1 MKRISTVFL
10 SLTIILTVILLPCCS
25 GDNGEKYVELVQT
38 GFLGE
43 YTDISIA
50 KLFSKHFSAAYA
62 EETWEAVKTDTNK
75 TVVRAQY
82 KNDETGDRVVVEF
95 TMLDEECFKV
105 THIAIPGTSINTSAE
120 LLTILN
126 NIHFEHCIAQ
136 DSSIM
141 ENVDVAKTLQKQLD
155 SISSSYV
162 QYGASADYEKDRRK
176 ICEIANDLPSEL
188 SVAELLQLNTVLPT
202 PTPIPT
208 PAPTPSPTPKPTPTP
223 EPTPTSAPTPEVTLE
238 PTAEDY
244 TWADNFFI
252 GAWQDDF
259 GSEMVISAGPTPGQY
274 YVEIT
279 RMAAAGV
286 NIWTY
291 DAECDNGQHVLFCF
305 NGSLQQ
311 ESKFGTSDI
320 YSNVGT
326 AEMMDISHEPGN
338 EWLEYHC
345 TYEPDNPFDERVPFF
360 KVG

>member
-223 EPTPTSAPTPEVTLE
+223 EPTPTTAPTPETTPDPLPDPQTEYSRFYGTYEYGPCFIYLAQGSDAYSFYVHIGYE
-238 PTAEDY
+238 PTASMFDNAHADVAPDGELHFTFFADSLGDSQSIVQEKETIVGGIALEFSGNDSLYLTLYKSQHDEDPY
-244 TWADNFFI
+244 EIELF
-252 GAWQDDF
+252 
-259 GSEMVISAGPTPGQY
+259 PT
-274 YVEIT
+274 
-279 RMAAAGV
+279 
-286 NIWTY
+286 
-291 DAECDNGQHVLFCF
+291 
-305 NGSLQQ
+305 
-311 ESKFGTSDI
+311 
-320 YSNVGT
+320 
-326 AEMMDISHEPGN
+326 
-338 EWLEYHC
+338 
-345 TYEPDNPFDERVPFF
+345 
-360 KVG
+360 